1 MILACP
7 TCDSRYDVTG
17 HQDGQQFKCRCG
29 TMMTLKEPRT
39 AGLLMCPHC
48 GGGVSPTA
56 SKCQYC
62 SEELLL
68 KACPRCMSRVFA
80 GHKHCPECGSELDV
94 ATVADAALERP
105 CPRCQTT
112 MRPRLVSDIVIDE
125 CNSCLGLFLDQ
136 VAIKRVI
143 MDRAQSRAD
152 ALLGAVP
159 KHEFTATRPADKM
172 YVKCPVC
179 TQIMNRKLF
188 AAGSGVVVDV
198 CRDHGTYFDAGELPV
213 IIEFVMQGGLEE
225 AHKKDLER
233 MRDQIRRER
242 DEARA
247 DKLQI
252 TINPPAGY
260 GGYGSGGA
268 LVDLLSSLLH

>member
-7 TCDSRYDVTG
+7 SCDTRYDVTG
-17 HQDGQQFKCRCG
+17 HQDGQQFRCRCG
-29 TMMTLKEPRT
+29 TMMTLHEPKQ

-62 SEELLL
+62 NEELLL

-94 ATVADAALERP
+94 AAVGETLKDRP
-105 CPRCQTT
+105 CPRCTT
-112 MRPRLVSDIVIDE
+112 ALRARLVADIVIDE
-125 CNSCLGLFLDQ
+125 CGQCLGLFLDQ
-136 VAIKRVI
+136 TAIKRVI
-143 MDRAQSRAD
+143 FDRAQSRAD
-152 ALLGAVP
+152 ALLGAIP
-159 KHEFTATRPADKM
+159 KHEVSMTRPADKM
-172 YVKCPVC
+172 YVKCPIC
-179 TQIMNRKLF
+179 AQIMNRKLF
-188 AAGSGVVVDV
+188 AAGTGVIVDV
-198 CRDHGTYFDAGELPV
+198 CRAHGTYFDAGELPV

-225 AHKKDLER
+225 AQRKDLER

-247 DKLQI
+247 DKLQVSI
-252 TINPPAGY
+252 DPRVSS
-260 GGYGSGGA
+260 YGSGGA
-268 LVDLLSSLLH
+268 LVDLLSSLWH